1 MGSQFASLTG
11 PEAWNVYSKSITR
24 GSRMQPG
31 SRRGVQSSTSFFEA
45 VNTTRLSSNKV
56 HWRMTSTLLVS
67 AKCLNKRGW
76 KASVWS

>member
-1 MGSQFASLTG
+1 MGSELVFPTG
-11 PEAWNVYSKSITR
+11 PEAWNVYSKSMTK

-56 HWRMTSTLLVS
+56 HWRMTSTYL
-67 AKCLNKRGW
+67 
-76 KASVWS
+76 